1 MRGTQCLKKLCERT
15 AQETSASEQSQV
27 SSGERSEKDCDVKE
41 KKKKKQQMNR
51 SVAKETKI
59 KD

>member
-1 MRGTQCLKKLCERT
+1 MKKLCERT
-15 AQETSASEQSQV
+15 AQETSASEQRQV
-27 SSGERSEKDCDVKE
+27 SSGERSENDCDVKE

>member
-15 AQETSASEQSQV
+15 AQETSASEQRQV

-41 KKKKKQQMNR
+41 KKKQQMNR
-51 SVAKETKI
+51 SVAKESKI

>member
-1 MRGTQCLKKLCERT
+1 MKKLCERT
-15 AQETSASEQSQV
+15 AQETSASEQRQV
-27 SSGERSEKDCDVKE
+27 SSGERSENDCDVKE
-41 KKKKKQQMNR
+41 KKKQQMNR

>member
-15 AQETSASEQSQV
+15 AQETSASEQRQV
-27 SSGERSEKDCDVKE
+27 SSGERSENDCDVKE
-41 KKKKKQQMNR
+41 EKKQQMNR

>member
-1 MRGTQCLKKLCERT
+1 MKKLCERT
-15 AQETSASEQSQV
+15 AQETSASEQRQV

-41 KKKKKQQMNR
+41 EKKQQMNR